1 MSQSRTLS
9 LVEAVANVAVGYGL
23 AVAAQ
28 LLVFPVMGLSVTV
41 QQTLTIGLLF
51 TGLSIARSYLLSA
64 ALRSAGATDA
74 PRRCLSHAAPAGHAD
89 GGPGGGGGN
98 AAPPS

>member
-1 MSQSRTLS
+1 MSQSPSMS

-28 LLVFPVMGLSVTV
+28 LLVFPLMNLSVTV

-51 TGLSIARSYLLSA
+51 TGLSIARSYLL
-64 ALRSAGATDA
+64 
-74 PRRCLSHAAPAGHAD
+74 RRLFERLGRRGPV
-89 GGPGGGGGN
+89 GGT
-98 AAPPS
+98 